1 MGNMKFNK
9 WTTEHTKGLIVGL
22 ISPLI
27 FVPLTILILSLVQ
40 NYDFDQLWH
49 RFVLNRNYRGMVISV
64 SVISNLIWFYL
75 SLNREK
81 YAFARAVII
90 ATFCFLPYIIYV
102 KFIA

>member
-1 MGNMKFNK
+1 MGIMKFNK
-9 WTTEHTKGLIVGL
+9 WTQQHTKGLIVGL

-27 FVPLTILILSLVQ
+27 FVPLTILIFSLVQ

-49 RFVLNRNYRGMVISV
+49 RFILNRNFRGMVISV

-90 ATFCFLPYIIYV
+90 ATFCFVPYIIYV

>member
-1 MGNMKFNK
+1 MKFNK
-9 WTTEHTKGLIVGL
+9 WTSQHTKGLLVGL

-27 FVPLTILILSLVQ
+27 FVPLTILIISLVQ
-40 NYDFDQLWH
+40 NYDYDRLWD
-49 RFVLNRNYRGMVISV
+49 RFILNRNYRGMIISV
-64 SVISNLIWFYL
+64 SVISNLLWFYI

-81 YAFARAVII
+81 YAFARSIII